1 MNLTFF
7 LILAILFKLPLK
19 NLILFFSKILQSLSS
34 LLLFDVAIIK
44 FFLFFSLFAHKT
56 VNGVLHKEIKDLPG
70 NLLDVVLDCNIILYF
85 KSLSYY

>member
-1 MNLTFF
+1 
-7 LILAILFKLPLK
+7 
-19 NLILFFSKILQSLSS
+19 
-34 LLLFDVAIIK
+34 
-44 FFLFFSLFAHKT
+44 SLFAHKT